1 LPLTLAELLA
11 AEHSDRGGPVV
22 AIDADSV
29 PGLPQVL
36 GFPPGD
42 DRFLAGMAELKDG
55 GWSLDDEGGWL
66 VVDLQGG
73 TLQVSGGMWA
83 RPASTSWWWKL
94 RHVAPHRP
102 PLRGHE

>member
-1 LPLTLAELLA
+1 
-11 AEHSDRGGPVV
+11 V

-73 TLQVSGGMWA
+73 TLQVAGGMVGTAGIDLMVVEASPRRSSPPAAPWA
-83 RPASTSWWWKL
+83 
-94 RHVAPHRP
+94 
-102 PLRGHE
+102 